1 MNFNDAVVGGEG
13 FAMDL
18 EAVASER
25 EIAGGELAG
34 IVGGEGAVKLEGVT
48 GEIDGGFEGEIIG
61 AGDFE
66 AELSGVA
73 LGADGKSEEQEA
85 EVEQG
90 AHDDGWGNPYA
101 ISFTG
106 RTPVTKGMRG
116 SDPFGFLQTVYI
128 RLTKMA

>member
-1 MNFNDAVVGGEG
+1 MDFNDSVVGREG

-48 GEIDGGFEGEIIG
+48 GEIDGGFEWEIIG

-73 LGADGKSEEQEA
+73 LGGDGNGERESEEQDA
-85 EVEQG
+85 EVEQ
-90 AHDDGWGNPYA
+90 
-101 ISFTG
+101 
-106 RTPVTKGMRG
+106 
-116 SDPFGFLQTVYI
+116 
-128 RLTKMA
+128 